1 MNKGWT
7 NERST
12 RSMDGR
18 MEGRMN
24 GRMDGRMVGTLMYTN
39 RCYNIVVSSTV

>member
-1 MNKGWT
+1 MNEGWT

-18 MEGRMN
+18 KEGRMN
-24 GRMDGRMVGTLMYTN
+24 GRKIGTLMYTN